1 MAARPTSS
9 PRPSEKLALA
19 LGAKTEA
26 SRVKFCVSTA
36 RLNVLSVC
44 WIEMVAKGEGARG
57 RGVHGEGERRRRR
70 RGRRKERRKVGKGL
84 CIVYFSVGNGSRG
97 YAVVVLFEWVGK
109 YQLCA
114 SPTYAFELLFM
125 SEPPV
130 AAGTPSGRIREKSE
144 RSTQRGLMPIQH
156 TGWIKAFF
164 AACMLRVR
172 SNPEEGVST
181 SQRFRFLL
189 SAGWERGADT
199 LRHDADVAK
208 SFFLWQVLRS

>member
-1 MAARPTSS
+1 
-9 PRPSEKLALA
+9 
-19 LGAKTEA
+19 
-26 SRVKFCVSTA
+26 
-36 RLNVLSVC
+36 
-44 WIEMVAKGEGARG
+44 
-57 RGVHGEGERRRRR
+57 
-70 RGRRKERRKVGKGL
+70 
-84 CIVYFSVGNGSRG
+84 
-97 YAVVVLFEWVGK
+97 
-109 YQLCA
+109 
-114 SPTYAFELLFM
+114 
-125 SEPPV
+125 
-130 AAGTPSGRIREKSE
+130 
-144 RSTQRGLMPIQH
+144 MPIQH